1 MKRGDISN
9 TTAPTVL
16 VRVEDTLLT
25 VTHKTFMGF
34 NIKENIE
41 VNENTFILLKRLSM
55 HSPYRVELVTDCKN
69 HSKFNEILEEL
80 DIPFARIHRY
90 SEQTI
95 TNFLN
100 CGIYFCY
107 IDDNSDRIG
116 RANHKSCYTVV
127 DFSNLVL

>member
-25 VTHKTFMGF
+25 VANKTFMGF
-34 NIKENIE
+34 TIKENIE
-41 VNENTFILLKRLSM
+41 VNENTLILLKRLAM
-55 HSPYRVELVTDCKN
+55 YSPYRVELVTDCKN
-69 HSKFNEILEEL
+69 HSKFNTILEEL
-80 DIPFARIHRY
+80 DIPFAKIHNY

-107 IDDNSDRIG
+107 VDDNSDRIL
-116 RANHKSCYTVV
+116 RVNHKSCYSVA